1 MWQCNT
7 ATASQTNRNCH
18 LPLTMSSEIDDELL
32 ELVGGPSDKEKQTR
46 KRNRDTSSSA
56 PGKGGKASSKPS
68 KKRKLA
74 E

>member
-1 MWQCNT
+1 
-7 ATASQTNRNCH
+7 
-18 LPLTMSSEIDDELL
+18 MSSEIDDELL